1 MTELDEYNDKDE
13 DDDDDEDETP
23 QNSSQKAITQAMTV
37 DEYNKYE
44 ESKIINE
51 KLQNENKEVYK
62 KLLKSNE
69 QITNLVNI
77 VMDKFNIENITMELE
92 DHKSQ
97 IIETNIKKSNKIK
110 KHNKRIDEF
119 VDSIELF

>member
-1 MTELDEYNDKDE
+1 
-13 DDDDDEDETP
+13 
-23 QNSSQKAITQAMTV
+23 
-37 DEYNKYE
+37 
-44 ESKIINE
+44 
-51 KLQNENKEVYK
+51 
-62 KLLKSNE
+62 
-69 QITNLVNI
+69 
-77 VMDKFNIENITMELE
+77 MDKFNIENITMELE